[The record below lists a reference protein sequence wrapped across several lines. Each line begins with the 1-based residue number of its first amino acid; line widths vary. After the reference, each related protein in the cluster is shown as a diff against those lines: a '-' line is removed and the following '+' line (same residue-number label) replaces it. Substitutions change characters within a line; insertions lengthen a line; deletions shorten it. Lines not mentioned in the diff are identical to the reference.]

1 MFAPKMAKPEAKA
14 TASSTSDLAHQ
25 RSTLMARRPAVQEAL
40 LLPRTIGNPAMLR
53 PPAQRA
59 SNPIGNEPNL
69 RISAPGDIHEQEADR
84 IARQVLTK
92 PMDPRVGATA
102 RIQHQS
108 EQATAGME
116 AAPAS
121 VERVLA
127 SPGRPLELTLRQ
139 DMERR
144 FAQDFSRV
152 RVHSGTQA
160 EQSARDVNARAYT
173 VGHSIVFGAGKFA
186 PETRAGQGLLA
197 HELAHVVQR
206 QTGAEA
212 NVVRRNNGF
221 DDEPTVVEP
230 RQPPRGH
237 VEKSGEIY
245 PGNETKGEI
254 VEKKPPSGGG
264 GGGGGGRGAATF
276 ELGRVGALDAAF
288 FYLQIHA
295 AHFAALE
302 AVSNKV
308 AIAKDLLSHVAEFED
323 GARQLRGA
331 VNKLQG
337 AEAALPTVWQILP
350 TGEQGAP
357 TMVSLG
363 ELEHINAYATRASSI
378 VGEAFD
384 ARVRLNKIINGWD
397 AVVAQGEATRD
408 FTRKA
413 VVEATQMLDLR
424 FSKEKGG
431 SFRAFLV
438 AARDDAG
445 RVEAWARS
453 KWYEAK
459 DILDTANLPLRRAMN
474 EAASIRSELIAI
486 ARRGPAS
493 AGVRVAIDSLKTA
506 QEEGSLSVMLEKVEF
521 SINVLHG
528 IPEGAHATTRLLLLQ
543 KQLQGMSSD

>member
-1 MFAPKMAKPEAKA
+1 M
-14 TASSTSDLAHQ
+14 LV
-25 RSTLMARRPAVQEAL
+25 ARRPAVQEAL
-40 LLPRTIGNPAMLR
+40 LLQRAIGDQATLR
-53 PPAQRA
+53 PPAQRLQT
-59 SNPIGNEPNL
+59 SLWLNV
-69 RISAPGDIHEQEADR
+69 PGDSHEQEADR
-84 IARQVLTK
+84 IAGQVLTK
-92 PMDPRVGATA
+92 PMDPDFGAATRLQPHAAPATA
-102 RIQHQS
+102 RM
-108 EQATAGME
+108 A

-121 VERVLA
+121 VERALA
-127 SPGRPLELTLRQ
+127 SPGRPLEPTLRQ

-144 FAQDFSRV
+144 FAHDFSRV
-152 RVHSGTQA
+152 RVHSGTAA
-160 EQSARDVNARAYT
+160 EQSARDVSARAYT
-173 VGHSIVFGAGKFA
+173 VGQSIVFGAGKLA
-186 PETRAGQGLLA
+186 PGTRAGQRLLA

-206 QTGAEA
+206 QSGAEA

-221 DDEPTVVEP
+221 DDDEPTLVDPP
-230 RQPPRGH
+230 REPPRGH
-237 VEKSGEIY
+237 VEKGGEIY
-245 PGNETKGEI
+245 PGNEVKGEI
-254 VEKKPPSGGG
+254 VEKKPPGPTSGGG
-264 GGGGGGRGAATF
+264 GGGGGTVTF

-308 AIAKDLLSHVAEFED
+308 EIAKNLLSNVAEFED

-337 AEAALPTVWQILP
+337 AEAALPSVWKILP
-350 TGEQGAP
+350 TGEQAASA
-357 TMVSLG
+357 MISMA
-363 ELEHINAYATRASSI
+363 ELERVNAYATRAGSI
-378 VGEAFD
+378 VSEAFD
-384 ARVRLNKIINGWD
+384 ARVRLTKIINGWD

-438 AARDDAG
+438 AARDDAE

-459 DILDTANLPLRRAMN
+459 DILDTANLPLRRALG
-474 EAASIRSELIAI
+474 EAASIGSELMAM
-486 ARRGPAS
+486 AGRGPVS

-506 QEEGSLSVMLEKVEF
+506 QREGSLSALLTQVAF
-521 SINVLHG
+521 SIDVLHG
-528 IPEGAHATTRLLLLQ
+528 IPEAAHARTRLLLLQ
-543 KQLQGMSSD
+543 RQLQGMSSD